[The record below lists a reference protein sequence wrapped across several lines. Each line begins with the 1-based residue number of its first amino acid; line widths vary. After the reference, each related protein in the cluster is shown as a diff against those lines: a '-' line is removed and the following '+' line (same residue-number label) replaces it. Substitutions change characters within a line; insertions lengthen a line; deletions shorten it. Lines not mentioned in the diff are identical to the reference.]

1 MMRGYK
7 INKDDSTTLKI
18 GKMNIVGNMMPE
30 KWFKELT
37 TESGR
42 PYFPAILTLAE
53 AVYWYK
59 PIIVKNPQTYEF
71 VGYRKKFKSDMWQI
85 NYESIAKKYGMTKR
99 QIQDATSYLVN
110 DINIFYRELRKVSI
124 KGRKLPN
131 VPFVDINTKKLAE
144 ITYYR
149 NSDEDVT
156 CVTSQRDTSHV
167 SKGYITETTTE
178 TRLKKEEVKEEKNST
193 ASDIHLPK
201 KLRNGG
207 KRYLDI
213 VRTRNLIEKY
223 GFEKVQSMF
232 NEFSKNIASSDRF
245 DPKKG
250 PGLFV
255 KKLNDGY
262 FDLEVPDYES
272 KDKENK
278 KVEYRNRISK
288 CVSEIR
294 STDKSKLPIEDPIIL
309 EISKLI
315 KSRSSDLNFEDKLIL
330 YRLREKIANLES
342 NRRDILSDICKG
354 YGIEID

>member
-178 TRLKKEEVKEEKNST
+178 TRLKKEEVKEEKEEEEEEEPTREQLKEEVEDLESSLKKVMADFDNYRKRMNKEKKRIRKIAAEDLVT
-193 ASDIHLPK
+193 DLLEVLDDFERALEEDTEIEEDGVRMIYEKFYRTLSDHGLEE
-201 KLRNGG
+201 
-207 KRYLDI
+207 
-213 VRTRNLIEKY
+213 IEAED
-223 GFEKVQSMF
+223 EK
-232 NEFSKNIASSDRF
+232 F
-245 DPKKG
+245 DPM
-250 PGLFV
+250 
-255 KKLNDGY
+255 Y
-262 FDLEVPDYES
+262 HECIQSLEKEDVE
-272 KDKENK
+272 KDKIIE
-278 KVEYRNRISK
+278 EYQ
-288 CVSEIR
+288 
-294 STDKSKLPIEDPIIL
+294 
-309 EISKLI
+309 
-315 KSRSSDLNFEDKLIL
+315 
-330 YRLREKIANLES
+330 
-342 NRRDILSDICKG
+342 KG
-354 YGIEID
+354 YKLKDKVIRPAKVVVAK